1 MNLSNAKRMIFSRI
15 LFGCFLAL
23 SGCDGDSASDYKQF
37 FHDPSAEPVKAVI
50 RTTVPLAYAAS
61 VAMATACTTGS
72 VYPCNATV
80 TITDDD
86 SNFPLRLASSGTG
99 TILVYGYWTSAD
111 DALLTVLFVNTY
123 AGSSLFRVNQVS
135 AFPVK
140 KNLSGILRIVY
151 ASVDIDVATGPV
163 YPNDMSAPERDVK
176 LGLISSTTSST
187 EPSANINMEAW
198 VVDVDDMNN
207 AVFSDDKYTITGGG
221 QYIETS
227 TGSVSILQL
236 GMANVVMGPGCETC
250 PASGLA
256 VLNEVASSD
265 SQLVV
270 ATAAL
275 SFGTNSCDGRAKVV
289 LGTGNYLLATGT
301 YIPLS
306 LSVP

>member
-1 MNLSNAKRMIFSRI
+1 MNLSNAKRMIFCCI

-72 VYPCNATV
+72 AYPCNATV

-86 SNFPLRLASSGTG
+86 SALPLRFANFG
-99 TILVYGYWTSAD
+99 TIIVYGYWSTAD

-123 AGSSLFRVNQVS
+123 AGSSLFRVNHVS

-140 KNLSGILRIVY
+140 RTVSGILRIVY
-151 ASVDIDVATGPV
+151 ASVDIDIVTGPV
-163 YPNDMSAPERDVK
+163 GPNDLSGTQPNVN

-187 EPSANINMEAW
+187 DPSSNMDMEAW
-198 VVDVDDMNN
+198 IVDVD
-207 AVFSDDKYTITGGG
+207 AAGTTYTISGGG

-227 TGSVSILQL
+227 SGAVSILQL
-236 GMANVVMGPGCETC
+236 GMANVVMGPGCEIS
-250 PASGLA
+250 PSSGLA
-256 VLNEVASSD
+256 AMQEVDSSD

-270 ATAAL
+270 AAAAL
-275 SFGTNSCDGRAKVV
+275 SFGTNETNFCDGRAKVV
-289 LGTGNYLLATGT
+289 VGTGNYLLATGT
-301 YIPLS
+301 YIPLN